1 MLAWGEVDR
10 RLRADG
16 YQPGSP
22 QYEQTR
28 QAYAAQGGQGGG
40 APQSP
45 QQEAPVGTAQGS
57 TSQQPE
63 PEGWWT
69 AAKEGAK
76 GSLVGAAAGYK
87 PTPGYEAHG
96 PLQNL
101 AYWGGQM
108 AGSPMTYGMAL
119 APEFFGPVGMALGF
133 GGENLAASKMRG
145 ESNEQALEAGAS
157 GVGAGLA
164 GGILGRLGF
173 RAGTGVAKNFGEA
186 AYRDFVEN
194 TPVGKWLY
202 NLAVNRY
209 GEGVGT
215 RAVQAAGR
223 EVGLGGGFGYG
234 GAAGANI
241 AREGVP
247 QSGEDVGRR
256 VREIA
261 GQGLGPAEQ
270 GAGMSLAILLAR
282 KLLTGRRGTP
292 VGYGQRLRASPEEL
306 AGQAANKPTSIEAR
320 PQNEPGEQR
329 MGAGQGAPKAGGEVT
344 ETPAGGDP
352 NDPVVW
358 QAPAVNGVPVQEVLS
373 RAGAGRTDQGLVDS
387 RTRYRCGLRVRA
399 SAGASAKRARRD
411 GPRCGSRCAEA
422 GANEHRCPRAG
433 SHGGRTRSP
442 RSRGGGR
449 CCSRT
454 RGRPDRGRP
463 AHGDAA
469 GGNDRGRPR
478 ARHPRERALYDY
490 PGHGGAAAGDG
501 LHA

>member
-234 GAAGANI
+234 GAAGANV

-358 QAPAVNGVPVQEVLS
+358 QAPAVNGVPVKRCC
-373 RAGAGRTDQGLVDS
+373 RAP
-387 RTRYRCGLRVRA
+387 TRRRGSHR
-399 SAGASAKRARRD
+399 SRARRFTNSIPMRPP
-411 GPRCGSRCAEA
+411 GPSKRRRKRKTSPAR
-422 GANEHRCPRAG
+422 
-433 SHGGRTRSP
+433 RSP
-442 RSRGGGR
+442 VREQVRRSRGQRTPLSPGR
-449 CCSRT
+449 VAW
-454 RGRPDRGRP
+454 RPHSVASIAWRRP
-463 AHGDAA
+463 MPQPHAGAA
-469 GGNDRGRPR
+469 RPR
-478 ARHPRERALYDY
+478 AARAW
-490 PGHGGAAAGDG
+490 
-501 LHA
+501 